1 MHRISWSLTGDS
13 RSGGRQKAEIQ
24 VDRLGEVA
32 SRLAKRWD
40 SLGRKVRRGWETYM
54 TLSNTV
60 QTFRQCS
67 FRVTMLKYDPLRA
80 AQIMMTGYG
89 THLRWQVATDQ
100 VCTSQLRTITW
111 IALSKVKEGD
121 LIRTH
126 TAIPVNPIR
135 PVEGDSHPLG
145 ALPQGTTV
153 CLVSSIFLVNKNQ
166 RWIDVFFPF
175 QVETWPGEG
184 AMLASKAEENCK
196 VTNCR
201 RSSKY
206 ICRSSQV

>member
-1 MHRISWSLTGDS
+1 MLRISWSLTGDS

-24 VDRLGEVA
+24 VDRLAEVA

-40 SLGRKVRRGWETYM
+40 SPGRKVRRGWETYII
-54 TLSNTV
+54 LSNTV

-100 VCTSQLRTITW
+100 VWTSQLRTITW
-111 IALSKVKEGD
+111 SALFKVKEGD

-153 CLVSSIFLVNKNQ
+153 CLVCSIFLSYENQ
-166 RWIDVFFPF
+166 RWIHVFFPF

-201 RSSKY
+201 HSSK
-206 ICRSSQV
+206 